1 MQKKPILVA
10 GSINI
15 DLVVGV
21 ERLPRPGE
29 TLTGTGLENH
39 PGGKG
44 ANQAAAIG
52 RLGWPVQMI
61 GRTGSDVF
69 GDELRGHIRDAGVDV
84 SAVMRSEG
92 PSGLAMIA
100 VTPEGENSI
109 IVALGAN
116 ARLSEEDIEDHASLI
131 RGASYVLTQLEIPLD
146 TVEQLA
152 AVCARERVPLILDP
166 APAQFLPPKMLRQI
180 AWLTPNDA
188 EAQRL
193 AGIDES
199 LKSEREL
206 RGLAEYLLGLGPKNV
221 LLKLGE
227 RGAYLATEDG
237 VRAMVPAFVVKA
249 VDTTAAGDAF
259 NGAFAVGLAG
269 GSTPLEAAQ
278 FASAAAAIS
287 VMRKGALPSMP
298 THAEVDAFLIER
310 FRSEPEL
317 IV

>member
-21 ERLPRPGE
+21 ERLPRLGE

-61 GRTGSDVF
+61 GRIGSDVF
-69 GDELRGHIRDAGVDV
+69 GEQLRGHISGAGVDI

-92 PSGLAMIA
+92 ASGLAMIA

-109 IVALGAN
+109 IVTPGAN
-116 ARLSEEDIEDHASLI
+116 AAVSEKDVEDHIKLI
-131 RGASYVLTQLEIPLD
+131 RNASCVLTQLEIPLD
-146 TVEQLA
+146 TVARLA
-152 AVCARERVPLILDP
+152 AICARERVPLILDP
-166 APAQFLPPKMLRQI
+166 APAQFMPPEMLRQV
-180 AWLTPNDA
+180 AWITPNDT
-188 EAQRL
+188 EAQRI
-193 AGIDES
+193 AES
-199 LKSEREL
+199 DGSLRSERDL
-206 RGLAEYLLGLGPKNV
+206 CALAEYLMGLGPKNV
-221 LLKLGE
+221 LLKLGD

-237 VRAMVPAFVVKA
+237 VRALIPAYAVQA

-259 NGAFAVGLAG
+259 NGAFAVALAG
-269 GSTPLEAAQ
+269 GARPMEAAQ

-287 VMRKGALPSMP
+287 VTRRGALPSMP
-298 THAEVDAFLIER
+298 THAEVDSFLIER
-310 FRSEPEL
+310 SRQPEL
-317 IV
+317 TV

>member
-10 GSINI
+10 GSINL

-21 ERLPRPGE
+21 ERLPRLGE

-61 GRTGSDVF
+61 GRIGSDVF
-69 GDELRGHIRDAGVDV
+69 GEQLRGHIRRAGVDT
-84 SAVMRSEG
+84 SAVMLSEG
-92 PSGLAMIA
+92 SSGLAMIA

-109 IVALGAN
+109 IVTPGAN
-116 ARLSEEDIEDHASLI
+116 AGVSEEDIEDHIGLI
-131 RGASYVLTQLEIPLD
+131 RGASCVLTQLEIPLE
-146 TVEQLA
+146 TVARLA
-152 AVCARERVPLILDP
+152 AICARERVPLILDP
-166 APAQFLPPKMLRQI
+166 APARFLPPEMLRQI
-180 AWLTPNDA
+180 TWLTPNDT

-193 AGIDES
+193 AGSDAS
-199 LKSEREL
+199 LNSEQKLCEL
-206 RGLAEYLLGLGPKNV
+206 SEYLMGLGPRNI

-227 RGAYLATEDG
+227 RGTYLATEDG
-237 VRAMVPAFVVKA
+237 VRALIPAFSVRA

-259 NGAFAVGLAG
+259 NGAFAVALAG
-269 GSTPLEAAQ
+269 GARALEATQ

-287 VMRKGALPSMP
+287 VTRRGALPSMP
-298 THAEVDAFLIER
+298 TQAEVDAFLIV
-310 FRSEPEL
+310 RSREEPEMM
-317 IV
+317 V